1 MKLKLLNKSSYN
13 RAIVSHRQHDFLPT
27 SLDVSSTRTQEASNS
42 GNITRENIESQLER
56 SEWARSNGVFSFSS
70 ADNSNV
76 SAVTVGTNPNG
87 KYVEKDYK
95 FIELTV
101 GSNQDIVDLE
111 FGSNYFNRDER
122 KVKKIDDRST
132 LEQYRG
138 TSKLFLVS
146 RKLRKADLARPTLNK
161 LDLADIPKSS
171 ALVISIG
178 TQRQHETTGNSVVL
192 VDCDSYD
199 SDGLDFGSLLD
210 PKVFSDDSRQ
220 LKGGE
225 FSDCSLLKLYSY
237 NDAKDL
243 ASSISISTNRTDESV
258 FNQLLGVQQLKDSSA
273 VTGQGDD
280 ETLGCLILTSHSS
293 YISKILV
300 GRISDLSEYYRVIF
314 QMADVPEEL
323 PFYAVYP
330 SINPSGVN
338 HNDSAVVLQLL
349 SLAIKEDNAVSRVQK
364 ILRLKTNFRLLFGDT
379 IGVYASSDVVP
390 DRGKNDI
397 AKAHSDVL
405 YRQKGELLSYA
416 KRIKERY
423 PLSNKG
429 EVDGLKSS
437 LFSAIKDSQKEF
449 RGTLPVQTPFSVF
462 NNKTGYTY
470 CAVPVDKLGKD
481 KDAYLVVGSDSDL
494 GIIPVYPMFSYGRR
508 SVTKIS
514 KVASGSALESTGLIA
529 INNIDQ
535 LKALRSEDTQGH
547 GLSGVGSFRLVFSDK
562 SSTGS
567 AYYLGSVVLG
577 NKGYYFRSSLDTSLE
592 QILSEIDQPMQHI
605 PVFVD
610 EDGILEGELRVYS
623 YYLHTN
629 LVMQAVLSAM
639 DQIGIPAYVDKYSW
653 DVEELRSAFGSA
665 TSLRALYGDSKVPE
679 FKPISKGYI
688 SAGLVRELGA
698 FNNIVANAN
707 FGTLVNFVD
716 EYRKLGKLIEALVDR
731 RLLIGGAS
739 EVFEYK
745 GNVYRTVPAV
755 PIRDLLL
762 AQESAHTGVIDC
774 ISCQPFNNCLIFD

>member
-13 RAIVSHRQHDFLPT
+13 RAVSSRKQHSFFPT
-27 SLDVSSTRTQEASNS
+27 SLDVSSTDARETSNS
-42 GNITRENIESQLER
+42 SNITRENIESHLEK
-56 SEWARSNGVFSFSS
+56 SEWARSNGVLSFSS
-70 ADNSNV
+70 ANNSNV
-76 SAVTVGTNPNG
+76 SAVTIGTNPNG
-87 KYVEKDYK
+87 KYVEENYK
-95 FIELTV
+95 IIELAA
-101 GSNQDIVDLE
+101 GSNQDVVDLE
-111 FGSNYFNRDER
+111 FGSSYFNRNER
-122 KVKKIDDRST
+122 NVRKIIDKGV

-146 RKLRKADLARPTLNK
+146 RKLQKDHLVESALNI
-161 LDLADIPKSS
+161 LDLAEIPKSS

-178 TQRQHETTGNSVVL
+178 TQRQPETPGNSVVL
-192 VDCDSYD
+192 VDYD
-199 SDGLDFGSLLD
+199 PNSSDGLDFSSLLD

-225 FSDCSLLKLYSY
+225 FSGCSLLKLYSY
-237 NDAKDL
+237 NDAKEL
-243 ASSISISTNRTDESV
+243 ASSISVSTNRTDESV
-258 FNQLLGVQQLKDSSA
+258 FDQLLGVQQLKAGSS

-280 ETLGCLILTSHSS
+280 EALGCLILTSHNS

-300 GRISDLSEYYRVIF
+300 GRVSDLSEYYRVIF
-314 QMADVPEEL
+314 QMADAPEEL

-330 SINPSGVN
+330 SVNASGVN
-338 HNDSAVVLQLL
+338 RDESAITLQLL
-349 SLAIKEDNAVSRVQK
+349 SLAIKEDNATSRVQK

-379 IGVYASSDVVP
+379 IGVYASSDVTP
-390 DRGKNDI
+390 DRGKSEV
-397 AKAHSDVL
+397 AGAHSDVL

-416 KRIKERY
+416 KRIKDRY

-429 EVDGLKSS
+429 EIDGLKSS
-437 LFSAIKDSQKEF
+437 LFAAIKDSQREF
-449 RGTLPVQTPFSVF
+449 RGSLPVQTPFSSF

-470 CAVPVDKLGKD
+470 CAVPIDKLGKE
-481 KDAYLVVGSDSDL
+481 KDTYLIVGSDSDL

-508 SVTKIS
+508 SVAKIT

-529 INNIDQ
+529 ISNTDQ

-547 GLSGVGSFRLVFSDK
+547 GLSGVGSFRLVFSDR
-562 SSTGS
+562 SSSGS
-567 AYYLGSVVLG
+567 AYYLGSVILG
-577 NKGYYFRSSLDTSLE
+577 NKGYYFKSSMDTSLE
-592 QILSEIDQPMQHI
+592 QILLEIDQPTQHI
-605 PVFVD
+605 PVFID

-653 DVEELRSAFGSA
+653 DVEELRSTFGSA
-665 TSLRALYGDSKVPE
+665 TSLRALYGNSKVPE

-698 FNNIVANAN
+698 FNNIVANVN

-731 RLLIGGAS
+731 RLLSSSAS
-739 EVFEYK
+739 ETFEYK

-755 PIRDLLL
+755 PVRDLLL
-762 AQESAHTGVIDC
+762 AQESAYTGVIDC
-774 ISCQPFNNCLIFD
+774 VNCQPFNNCLIFD